1 MKTKT
6 INAISYIK
14 RIGVIPVVAA
24 GLILVGCKKD
34 DEDPHHEHDHEVFTD
49 VKLIFTNTE
58 DSKDVV
64 EATAQDPDGEG
75 VKQLEVKSAIN
86 LDTSKSYTLTFEI
99 MNNLESPGEDIGA
112 EIKEEDNEH
121 QVFFS
126 FSEGAFSNPLG
137 NGNIDK
143 ASDPIDYNDE
153 DENGHVV
160 GLSTTWETS
169 STPLEKGTFTVQL
182 QHQPDVK
189 TATSSVED
197 GDADF
202 VLRFE
207 LNIN

>member
-34 DEDPHHEHDHEVFTD
+34 EEDPHDEHDHEVFTD

-75 VKQLEVKSAIN
+75 VRRLEVNGEIS

-99 MNNLESPGEDIGA
+99 MNNLESPGVDIGA
-112 EIKEEDNEH
+112 EIKSEDNEH

-143 ASDPIDYNDE
+143 PGDPIVYNDK
-153 DENGHVV
+153 DENGIVV
-160 GLSTTWETS
+160 GLNTTWETS
-169 STPLEKGTFTVQL
+169 STPLEEGTFTVQL

-189 TATSSVED
+189 TATSSVYD
-197 GDADF
+197 GDADL
-202 VLRFE
+202 VLRFP
-207 LNIN
+207 LTIN

>member
-14 RIGVIPVVAA
+14 RIGVIPMVAA

-34 DEDPHHEHDHEVFTD
+34 EEDPHDEHDHEVFTD

-75 VKQLEVKSAIN
+75 VRRLEVNGVIN

-99 MNNLESPGEDIGA
+99 MNNLESPGVDIGA
-112 EIKEEDNEH
+112 EIKSEDNEH

-126 FSEGAFSNPLG
+126 FPEGAFSNPGG

-143 ASDPIDYNDE
+143 PGDPIVYNDK
-153 DENGHVV
+153 DENGIVV
-160 GLSTTWETS
+160 GLNTTWETS
-169 STPLEKGTFTVQL
+169 STPLEEGTFTVQL

-189 TATSSVED
+189 TATSSVYD

-202 VLRFE
+202 VLRFP
-207 LNIN
+207 LTIN

>member
-34 DEDPHHEHDHEVFTD
+34 EEDPHHEHDHEVFTD

-64 EATAQDPDGEG
+64 EASAQDPDGEG
-75 VKQLEVKSAIN
+75 VKQLEVKDAIN

-99 MNNLESPGEDIGA
+99 MNNLETPGENIGA
-112 EIKEEDNEH
+112 EIKEEDDEH
-121 QVFFS
+121 QLFFS
-126 FSEGAFSNPLG
+126 FSEGAFSNPGG
-137 NGNIDK
+137 NGNIDV
-143 ASDPIDYNDE
+143 ASDPIVYNDK
-153 DENGHVV
+153 DENGFPV
-160 GLSTTWETS
+160 GLNTSWETS
-169 STPLEKGTFTVQL
+169 SIPLTQGKFTVQL

-189 TATSSVED
+189 TATSSVAD

-202 VLRFE
+202 VLEFQ

>member
-6 INAISYIK
+6 INLIRQIK

-34 DEDPHHEHDHEVFTD
+34 EEDPHHEHDHEVFTD

-75 VKQLEVKSAIN
+75 VLGLKVDGSII

-99 MNNLESPGEDIGA
+99 MNNLETPGDNIGA
-112 EIKEEDNEH
+112 EIKEEDDEH

-126 FSEGAFSNPLG
+126 FSEGAFSNPSG

-143 ASDPIDYNDE
+143 ASDPVVYNDK
-153 DENGHVV
+153 DENGFPV
-160 GLSTTWETS
+160 GLNTSWETS
-169 STPLEKGTFTVQL
+169 STPLDKGTFTVQL
-182 QHQPDVK
+182 QHQPGVK

-202 VLRFE
+202 VLKFE

>member
-1 MKTKT
+1 MKTM
-6 INAISYIK
+6 NAISYIK

-34 DEDPHHEHDHEVFTD
+34 EEDPHHEHDHEVFTD

-58 DSKDVV
+58 DSEDIV
-64 EATAQDPDGEG
+64 EATAQDSDGEG
-75 VKQLEVKSAIN
+75 VDILQVKNAIN

-99 MNNLESPGEDIGA
+99 MNNLETPGENIGA
-112 EIKEEDNEH
+112 EIKEEDDEH

-126 FSEGAFSNPLG
+126 FSEGAFSNPSG

-143 ASDPIDYNDE
+143 ASDPIVYNDK
-153 DENGHVV
+153 DENGFPV
-160 GLSTTWETS
+160 GLNTSWETS

-182 QHQPDVK
+182 QHQPGVK

>member
-6 INAISYIK
+6 INVIRYIK
-14 RIGVIPVVAA
+14 RVGVIPVVAA

-34 DEDPHHEHDHEVFTD
+34 EEDPHHEHDHEVFTD

-75 VKQLEVKSAIN
+75 VKQLEVQGAIN
-86 LDTSKSYTLTFEI
+86 LDTSKFYTLTFEI

-112 EIKEEDNEH
+112 EIKEEDDEH
-121 QVFFS
+121 QIFFK
-126 FSEGAFSNPLG
+126 FDEGAFLNPTG

-143 ASDPIDYNDE
+143 ASDPVDYQDE
-153 DENGHVV
+153 DDNGYPV
-160 GLSTTWETS
+160 GLKTLWETS
-169 STPLEKGTFTVQL
+169 STPLSSGTFTVRL
-182 QHQPDVK
+182 QHQPGVK
-189 TATSSVED
+189 TGTSGVED

-202 VLRFE
+202 ILEFP
-207 LNIN
+207 LTIN

>member
-34 DEDPHHEHDHEVFTD
+34 EEDPHHEHDHEVFTD

-64 EATAQDPDGEG
+64 EASAQDPDREG
-75 VKQLEVKSAIN
+75 VKQLEVKDAIN

-99 MNNLESPGEDIGA
+99 MNNLETPGDNIGA
-112 EIKEEDNEH
+112 EVKEEDNEH

-126 FSEGAFSNPLG
+126 FTEGAFSNPGG

-143 ASDPIDYNDE
+143 ASDPIVYNDK
-153 DENGHVV
+153 DENGYSV
-160 GLSTTWETS
+160 GLSTTWQTS
-169 STPLEKGTFTVQL
+169 STPLSQGKFTVQL

-189 TATSSVED
+189 TATSSVAD
-197 GDADF
+197 GDTDF
-202 VLRFE
+202 VLEFQ